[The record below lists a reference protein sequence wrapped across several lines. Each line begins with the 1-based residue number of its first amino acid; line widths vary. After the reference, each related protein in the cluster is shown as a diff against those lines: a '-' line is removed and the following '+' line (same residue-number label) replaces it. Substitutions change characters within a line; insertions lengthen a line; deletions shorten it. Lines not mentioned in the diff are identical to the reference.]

1 MEGFTGVFTSLVPSW
16 GGGCMSSEWFRI
28 KVRGSTYELVKSL
41 SEKTGM
47 PMHTIVE
54 EAVTQYATSMNHMED
69 NECGGFCIRFLLNAL
84 NDVIARPWD
93 YRDYILKPVH
103 ITSGGVGFT
112 AVPLP
117 PKVAEVRLKLTSESL
132 KALFLATSNVLEKTA
147 ENCAIAVLR
156 NIQNVARA
164 RACLPGLS
172 LQIKYWE
179 VKYGTLRVI
188 LLVPLGEKKLARL
201 KQSGLLKG
209 GGK

>member
-1 MEGFTGVFTSLVPSW
+1 
-16 GGGCMSSEWFRI
+16 MSSDWISI
-28 KVRGSTYELVKSL
+28 KIRDSTHSIIKSL
-41 SEKTGM
+41 SEKTGL
-47 PMHTIVE
+47 PIYTIIDQ
-54 EAVTQYATSMNHMED
+54 AVTQYATSMNHMED
-69 NECGGFCIRFLLNAL
+69 NECGGSCIKFLLNAL

-103 ITSGGVGFT
+103 VSSGGIGFT

-117 PKVAEVRLKLTSESL
+117 PKVAEVRMKLSSESL
-132 KALFLATSNVLEKTA
+132 KELFLATSNVLEKTA
-147 ENCAIAVLR
+147 ENCAVAVLR
-156 NIQNVARA
+156 NIQNVTRA

>member
-1 MEGFTGVFTSLVPSW
+1 
-16 GGGCMSSEWFRI
+16 MSSEWFRI

-47 PMHTIVE
+47 PMHAIVE

-69 NECGGFCIRFLLNAL
+69 NECGGSCIRFLLNAL

>member
-1 MEGFTGVFTSLVPSW
+1 
-16 GGGCMSSEWFRI
+16 MSSEWFPI
-28 KVRGSTYELVKSL
+28 KVRGSTYKLVKSL
-41 SEKTGM
+41 SEKTGL
-47 PMHTIVE
+47 PMHAIVE
-54 EAVTQYATSMNHMED
+54 EAVTQYAMSMNHMED
-69 NECGGFCIRFLLNAL
+69 SECGGSCVKFLLNAL

-103 ITSGGVGFT
+103 IGGGGIGFT
-112 AVPLP
+112 TVPLP
-117 PKVAEVRLKLTSESL
+117 PRVAEVRMKLSSESL
-132 KALFLATSNVLEKTA
+132 KELFLATNNILEKTA

>member
-1 MEGFTGVFTSLVPSW
+1 
-16 GGGCMSSEWFRI
+16 MSSDWVSI
-28 KVRGSTYELVKSL
+28 KIRDSTHNIIKSL

-47 PMHTIVE
+47 PIYTIIDQ
-54 EAVTQYATSMNHMED
+54 AVIQYAISMNHMED
-69 NECGGFCIRFLLNAL
+69 NECGGSCVRFLLNAL
-84 NDVIARPWD
+84 NDVIAKPWD

-103 ITSGGVGFT
+103 IGSGGVGFT
-112 AVPLP
+112 TVPLP
-117 PKVAEVRLKLTSESL
+117 PKVAEVRLKLSSESL
-132 KALFLATSNVLEKTA
+132 KELFLATNNILEKTA

-156 NIQNVARA
+156 NIQNVTRA

>member
-1 MEGFTGVFTSLVPSW
+1 
-16 GGGCMSSEWFRI
+16 MSNDWVSI
-28 KVRGSTYELVKSL
+28 KIRDSTHNIIKSL
-41 SEKTGM
+41 SEKTGL
-47 PMHTIVE
+47 PIYTIIDQ
-54 EAVTQYATSMNHMED
+54 AVIQYATSMNHMED
-69 NECGGFCIRFLLNAL
+69 SECGGSCVRFLLNAL

-103 ITSGGVGFT
+103 VTSGGVGFT

-117 PKVAEVRLKLTSESL
+117 PHVAEVRMKLSSESL
-132 KALFLATSNVLEKTA
+132 KELFLTTNNILEKTA

-179 VKYGTLRVI
+179 VKYGTLRLI

>member
-1 MEGFTGVFTSLVPSW
+1 
-16 GGGCMSSEWFRI
+16 MSNDWVSI
-28 KVRGSTYELVKSL
+28 KIRDSTHNIIKSL
-41 SEKTGM
+41 SEKTGL
-47 PMHTIVE
+47 PIYTIIDQ
-54 EAVTQYATSMNHMED
+54 AVIQYATSMNHMED
-69 NECGGFCIRFLLNAL
+69 SECGGSCVRFLLNAL

-103 ITSGGVGFT
+103 VTSGGVGFT

-117 PKVAEVRLKLTSESL
+117 PHVSEVRMKLSSESL
-132 KALFLATSNVLEKTA
+132 KELFLTTNNILEKTA

-179 VKYGTLRVI
+179 VKYGTLRLI

>member
-1 MEGFTGVFTSLVPSW
+1 V
-16 GGGCMSSEWFRI
+16 SSEWFPI

-41 SEKTGM
+41 SERTGL
-47 PMHTIVE
+47 PMHAIVE

-69 NECGGFCIRFLLNAL
+69 SECGGSCIKFLLNAL

-103 ITSGGVGFT
+103 VSSGGIGFT
-112 AVPLP
+112 TVPLP
-117 PKVAEVRLKLTSESL
+117 PKVAEVRMKLSSESL
-132 KALFLATSNVLEKTA
+132 KELFLTTSNVLEKTA
-147 ENCAIAVLR
+147 ENCAIAILR
-156 NIQNVARA
+156 NIQNVTRA

>member
-1 MEGFTGVFTSLVPSW
+1 
-16 GGGCMSSEWFRI
+16 MSSDWVSI
-28 KVRGSTYELVKSL
+28 KIRDSTHNIIKSL
-41 SEKTGM
+41 SEKTGL
-47 PMHTIVE
+47 PIYTIIDQ
-54 EAVTQYATSMNHMED
+54 AVTQYATSMNHMED
-69 NECGGFCIRFLLNAL
+69 SECGGSCVKFLLNAL

-103 ITSGGVGFT
+103 IGSGGIGFT
-112 AVPLP
+112 TVPLP
-117 PKVAEVRLKLTSESL
+117 PKVAEVRMKLTSESL

-147 ENCAIAVLR
+147 ENCAVAVLR
-156 NIQNVARA
+156 NIQNVTRA